1 MGRHKILGNDGEL
14 LVVFS
19 DKKEAQ
25 KAVKKTKLTL
35 KEDNYDEDNI
45 DPDLLIENSEE
56 EIVEDK

>member
-25 KAVKKTKLTL
+25 KAVKKTKLIL

-56 EIVEDK
+56 EIEEDK